1 MSDSMTIERKL
12 RKTGDYEAADEIMRL
27 QARVAKLENPEPCI
41 WLRDE
46 DMHGT
51 EYWNQS
57 CGNFP
62 FVFANGGPAQSKFQF
77 CPNCGRP
84 LEVSDE

>member
-1 MSDSMTIERKL
+1 MSDRITKL
-12 RKTGDYEAADEIMRL
+12 K
-27 QARVAKLENPEPCI
+27 ARVAELENPKPCV
-41 WLRDE
+41 WVRDE

-57 CGNFP
+57 CGDYP
-62 FVFANGGPAQSKFQF
+62 FVFANGGPAENKFQF